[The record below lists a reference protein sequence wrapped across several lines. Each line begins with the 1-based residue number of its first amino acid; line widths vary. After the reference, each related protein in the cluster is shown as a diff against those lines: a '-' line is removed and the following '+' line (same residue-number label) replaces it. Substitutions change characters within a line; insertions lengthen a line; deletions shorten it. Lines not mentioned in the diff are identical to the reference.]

1 MRFTDVV
8 DNQSSRLPPTTLS
21 YSRPEIVHSPLFWMF
36 LSYYNRETASSPMY
50 DGRLAMRTRPPRRL
64 MFLLFAAVFVII
76 ILLSR
81 HPFLAEPM
89 GASLGLHSPFSSQN
103 PASLAAAEPVVFAL
117 IMFSE
122 SSATEGAIL
131 LKVPY
136 FL

>member
-1 MRFTDVV
+1 
-8 DNQSSRLPPTTLS
+8 
-21 YSRPEIVHSPLFWMF
+21 
-36 LSYYNRETASSPMY
+36 MY

-64 MFLLFAAVFVII
+64 MFLLFAAVFVTI

-103 PASLAAAEPVVFAL
+103 APAAVEPVVFAL

-122 SSATEGAIL
+122 SSAAEGAIL

-136 FL
+136 FLQLFEWRSCRGNKVP